1 MSGHSKW
8 ANIVHRKTRQDAK
21 KSKVFAKM
29 SRLITLAARD
39 GGGNVDMNPRLR
51 LIVDKARAAEM
62 PADNINHAIK
72 RGTGE
77 IEGVN
82 YENAIYEAYGPAGV
96 AMMIEVLTDNKTRTV
111 ADLRNIL
118 RKAGGS
124 MAEAGAVVWMFE
136 QKGILTIPSDKADYD
151 ELFMTAVD
159 AGAEDVTEE
168 DGMYEIRTEAR
179 AFQQVYD
186 ALREM
191 GLEFERAEVTQLPT
205 ATKEVSDEDAPRV
218 LKLLEDIQD
227 NDDVQEVYANFDI
240 SDAVLETLGA

>member
-1 MSGHSKW
+1 M
-8 ANIVHRKTRQDAK
+8 
-21 KSKVFAKM
+21 
-29 SRLITLAARD
+29 
-39 GGGNVDMNPRLR
+39 
-51 LIVDKARAAEM
+51 
-62 PADNINHAIK
+62 
-72 RGTGE
+72 
-77 IEGVN
+77 N

-111 ADLRNIL
+111 ADLRSIL

-124 MAEAGAVVWMFE
+124 MAEAGAVTWMFE
-136 QKGILTIPSDKADYD
+136 QKGILTLPSDKADYD

-205 ATKEVSDEDAPRV
+205 ATKEVSDEDAPKV

-240 SDAVLETLGA
+240 SDAALASLEA

>member
-1 MSGHSKW
+1 MAGHSKW

-39 GGGNVDMNPRLR
+39 GGGNPDMNPRLR
-51 LIVDKARAAEM
+51 LIMDKARAAEM

-77 IEGVN
+77 IDGVT
-82 YENAIYEAYGPAGV
+82 YESAIYEGYGPAGV
-96 AMMIEVLTDNKTRTV
+96 AFMIEVLTDNKTRTV
-111 ADLRNIL
+111 ADLRSIL
-118 RKAGGS
+118 RKGGGT
-124 MAEAGAVVWMFE
+124 MAEAGAVAYMFE
-136 QKGILTIPSDKADYD
+136 QKGVLTVPSDKADYD

-159 AGAEDVTEE
+159 AGAEDVIAE
-168 DGMYEIRTEAR
+168 DGMFEIRTEPK

-186 ALREM
+186 ALREI
-191 GLEFERAEVTQLPT
+191 GLEFDRAEVTMLPT
-205 ATKEVSDEDAPRV
+205 ASKEVSDEDAPKV
-218 LKLLEDIQD
+218 LKLLDDIQD

-240 SDAVLETLGA
+240 SDEALEKIEA